1 MGSSPVAICS
11 RVCELGVEWSS
22 SMYCF
27 VNLSLSL
34 IQWRSPVDVGVFA
47 EPRKILC
54 QCALS
59 LLWATIST
67 PPVRAWGCRK
77 PQQTL

>member
-1 MGSSPVAICS
+1 MWECFERELWEWSDENKRERGAAAMGSSPAAICS
-11 RVCELGVEWSS
+11 SVCELGVEWSS

-34 IQWRSPVDVGVFA
+34 IQWLSPVDVGGFA

-54 QCALS
+54 QCA
-59 LLWATIST
+59 
-67 PPVRAWGCRK
+67 
-77 PQQTL
+77 